1 MRKVSKILMV
11 LLLTI
16 SVAFI
21 VLAVVRHQAGPP
33 LPVSTP
39 TATPEKHFVV
49 DIPQKALFKN
59 YVTVSVEA
67 APGISCELTYIAP
80 SGDTSV
86 IDTIANKSGVCSWRW
101 KIDEAK
107 GRGMGRLIFTIEG
120 MSETHFIEILPG
132 F

>member
-1 MRKVSKILMV
+1 MRKVSKVLIV

-16 SVAFI
+16 SIALII
-21 VLAVVRHQAGPP
+21 VIVVQHQAGPP
-33 LPVSTP
+33 LLVSTP
-39 TATPEKHFVV
+39 TAPPEKPFVV

-67 APGISCELTYIAP
+67 APGTSCELTYIAP

-86 IDTIANKSGVCSWRW
+86 VDTIANENGICSWRW
-101 KIDEAK
+101 KIDEAQ

>member
-1 MRKVSKILMV
+1 MRKVSKVLIV

-16 SVAFI
+16 FLAFI
-21 VLAVVRHQAGPP
+21 VVVVVRHQAGPS
-33 LPVSTP
+33 LPVSMS

-67 APGISCELTYIAP
+67 AAGTSCELTYIAP

-86 IDTIANKSGVCSWRW
+86 VDTIANENGICSWRW
-101 KIDEAK
+101 KIDEAQ
-107 GRGMGRLIFTIEG
+107 GRGMGRLIFTLEG